1 MEQVTAKARSAPR
14 NEGDAASRERLRLVL
29 YDGYP
34 LVCHGLQ
41 AALQGAGGVTVCGL
55 TGEPEAL
62 IALLLEHGPDVAVI
76 GITSPNRDGL
86 SLLRRVCH
94 AAPDTR
100 VLVLAMDD
108 DPVYAERVLRSGAR
122 GFLPKSATADEVVTA
137 VKALAEGEVIVSKTT
152 AGQMLQQIAGK
163 GTTLGAHPLQALSQR
178 EAEVYEMIGA
188 GMSRQEIA
196 RRLSLATKTVDAY
209 RTRIKAKLDINT
221 LPELV
226 RSAIRW
232 GEKA

>member
-1 MEQVTAKARSAPR
+1 MRGQ
-14 NEGDAASRERLRLVL
+14 LRLVL

-41 AALQGAGGVTVCGL
+41 AALNGGVTVCGL

-62 IALLLEHGPDVAVI
+62 LALLLEHAPDVAVV

-86 SLLRRVCH
+86 NLLRKVCR
-94 AAPDTR
+94 AVPDTR
-100 VLVLAMDD
+100 VLVLAGDD
-108 DPVYAERVLRSGAR
+108 DPVYAERALWSGAW
-122 GFLPKSATADEVVTA
+122 GFLPKSSTADEVVTA
-137 VKALAEGEVIVSKTT
+137 VKALAEGEIVVTKTT
-152 AGQMLQQIAGK
+152 AERMLQQIAGK
-163 GTTLGAHPLQALSQR
+163 GTTLGGHALSQR

-209 RTRIKAKLDINT
+209 RTRIKAKLNIDT
-221 LPELV
+221 MPELV

-232 GEKA
+232 VEQG